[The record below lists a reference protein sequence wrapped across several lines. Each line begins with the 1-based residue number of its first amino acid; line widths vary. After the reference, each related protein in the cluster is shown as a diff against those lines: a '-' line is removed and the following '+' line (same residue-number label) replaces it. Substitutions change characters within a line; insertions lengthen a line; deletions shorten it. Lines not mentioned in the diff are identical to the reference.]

1 MTIVTMHFQPRDLT
15 RRTGRRGISIAP
27 VETATRM
34 SLFSRRLSITLL
46 NLAAAILVS
55 SCNRSGTPAAGG
67 KKPAIPVIV
76 GEVTRKDMPV
86 IVRAIGRVTSPAT
99 IAVKPQV
106 TGTISAVHFVD
117 GQAVT
122 KGDLLFTIDKRP
134 FEVALEQAKASLAE
148 AQTKAENAR
157 DQAGRYATLG
167 KVGTVSKEQAADFE
181 MTAKAAESAVQVAV
195 AAVKDAELH
204 LDYCTI
210 GTPID
215 GRAGKALI
223 TAGNVVMAN
232 QTDLVIV
239 NQLAPVEVTFSVA
252 EQQLTAIQ
260 RAMSAGKPKVTART
274 SGLDRQTAEGQL
286 VFVDNNVKAS
296 TGTIEPKAAFRNDP
310 QVLWPGQFVGL
321 RVEVSVDKNAVVA
334 PASAV
339 QEGQDG
345 AFVFVVKPDHTAE
358 LRKVEV
364 DRTANEEAVI
374 RSGLEGGEKIVIDG
388 QSRLTVGSSVEIVA
402 PGAGAVPLEKL
413 TTESQQP

>member
-1 MTIVTMHFQPRDLT
+1 
-15 RRTGRRGISIAP
+15 
-27 VETATRM
+27 
-34 SLFSRRLSITLL
+34 
-46 NLAAAILVS
+46 
-55 SCNRSGTPAAGG
+55 
-67 KKPAIPVIV
+67 
-76 GEVTRKDMPV
+76 
-86 IVRAIGRVTSPAT
+86 
-99 IAVKPQV
+99 
-106 TGTISAVHFVD
+106 
-117 GQAVT
+117 
-122 KGDLLFTIDKRP
+122 
-134 FEVALEQAKASLAE
+134 
-148 AQTKAENAR
+148 
-157 DQAGRYATLG
+157 
-167 KVGTVSKEQAADFE
+167 
-181 MTAKAAESAVQVAV
+181 
-195 AAVKDAELH
+195 

-296 TGTIEPKAAFRNDP
+296 TGTIELKAAFRNDP

-388 QSRLTVGSSVEIVA
+388 QSRLTVGSSVEIVP